1 VSLQTISQILRVAVG
16 YAWGPPLLVLLIGGG
31 TVLLIYSRFL
41 PFFRLRQTLDILRG
55 RYEKTDVPGEISQFQ
70 AVSTALAATVGMG
83 NIGGVAIAITQ
94 GGPGALFWMWV
105 AAIVG
110 MATKFFSCSLA
121 IMYRGPDS
129 RGNLQGGPMYYME
142 HGLGKSFKPL
152 AIMFSACGMIG
163 CLAMF
168 QSNQVAEIMDSG
180 FGIGRW
186 WTGMMIFVAVAVV
199 ILGGVSRIARV
210 ASMLVPAMCVL
221 YLGCAV
227 AIALMNMHQVPE
239 VFFQIF
245 HDAFTGTAAVGGAAG
260 IGFFTVVQTGVKRA
274 AFSNEAGIGTSP
286 MAHGAS
292 RNDEP
297 IREGLVS
304 MIEPV
309 VDTIIVCSLTAFII
323 LSGGHWQS
331 AEGIQGVA
339 LTAGVFETA
348 MGESGKFLLTI
359 IVLLFGL
366 STMFGYSYYGRK
378 CFSYLFGAEHSRF
391 YDWVYLASLWAGAV
405 WSAGMV
411 VNLIDTA
418 FALMAFPNMVALLLL
433 SPRVMRAARRYFRG
447 P

>member
-1 VSLQTISQILRVAVG
+1 MQTISQFLRVAVG
-16 YAWGPPLLVLLIGGG
+16 YAWGPPLLVLLVGGG
-31 TVLLIYSRFL
+31 MVLLIYSRFL
-41 PFFRLRQTLDILRG
+41 PFFRLGQTLDILRG
-55 RYEKTDVPGEISQFQ
+55 RFERSDAPGEISQFQ

-105 AAIVG
+105 AAVVG
-110 MATKFFSCSLA
+110 MATKFFSCTLS

-129 RGNLQGGPMYYME
+129 RGDLQGGPMYYIE
-142 HGLGKSFKPL
+142 YGLGKTFKPL

-168 QSNQVAEIMDSG
+168 QSNQVAEIMATG
-180 FGIGRW
+180 YGMGRS
-186 WTGMMIFVAVAVV
+186 WTGLVIFVAVAVV
-199 ILGGVSRIARV
+199 ILGGVTRIARV

-221 YLGCAV
+221 YLICA
-227 AIALMNMHQVPE
+227 AYIALTNLHQVPE
-239 VFFQIF
+239 VFLQIF

-260 IGFFTVVQTGVKRA
+260 IGFFTVVQTGIKRA

-323 LSGGHWQS
+323 LSAGHWES
-331 AEGIQGVA
+331 VEGIQGVA
-339 LTAGVFETA
+339 LTASVFEA
-348 MGESGKFLLTI
+348 SMGETGKLLLTL
-359 IVLLFGL
+359 IVLLFGV

-378 CFSYLFGAEHSRF
+378 CFSYLFGASRSRL
-391 YDWVYLASLWAGAV
+391 YDWIYLGSLWAGAV

-418 FALMAFPNMVALLLL
+418 FALMAFPNMVAVLLL
-433 SPRVMRAARRYFRG
+433 SPRVMRAARHYFRG
-447 P
+447 Q

>member
-1 VSLQTISQILRVAVG
+1 MQTISQILRVAVG

-180 FGIGRW
+180 YGIGRW

>member
-1 VSLQTISQILRVAVG
+1 MSLQTISQILRVAVG

-180 FGIGRW
+180 YGIGRW

>member
-1 VSLQTISQILRVAVG
+1 M
-16 YAWGPPLLVLLIGGG
+16 LVLLIGGG

-180 FGIGRW
+180 YGIGRW

>member
-1 VSLQTISQILRVAVG
+1 MQTISQILRVAVG

-168 QSNQVAEIMDSG
+168 QSNQVAEIMDAG
-180 FGIGRW
+180 YGIGRW

-309 VDTIIVCSLTAFII
+309 VDTIIICSLTAFII

>member
-1 VSLQTISQILRVAVG
+1 MQTISQFLRVAVG
-16 YAWGPPLLVLLIGGG
+16 YAWGPPLLVLLVGGG
-31 TVLLIYSRFL
+31 MVLLIYSRFL
-41 PFFRLRQTLDILRG
+41 PFFRLGQTLDILRG
-55 RYEKTDVPGEISQFQ
+55 RFERSDAPGEISQFQ

-105 AAIVG
+105 AAVVG
-110 MATKFFSCSLA
+110 MATKFFSCTLS

-129 RGNLQGGPMYYME
+129 RGALQGGPMYYIE
-142 HGLGKSFKPL
+142 YGLGKTFKPL

-168 QSNQVAEIMDSG
+168 QSNQVAEIMATG
-180 FGIGRW
+180 YGIERS
-186 WTGMMIFVAVAVV
+186 WTGLVIFVAVAVV
-199 ILGGVSRIARV
+199 ILGGVTRIARV

-221 YLGCAV
+221 YLVCA
-227 AIALMNMHQVPE
+227 AYIALTNLHQVPE
-239 VFFQIF
+239 VFLQIF

-260 IGFFTVVQTGVKRA
+260 IGFFTVVQTGIKRA

-323 LSGGHWQS
+323 LSAGHWES
-331 AEGIQGVA
+331 VEGVQGVA
-339 LTAGVFETA
+339 LTA
-348 MGESGKFLLTI
+348 
-359 IVLLFGL
+359 
-366 STMFGYSYYGRK
+366 
-378 CFSYLFGAEHSRF
+378 
-391 YDWVYLASLWAGAV
+391 
-405 WSAGMV
+405 
-411 VNLIDTA
+411 
-418 FALMAFPNMVALLLL
+418 
-433 SPRVMRAARRYFRG
+433 
-447 P
+447 

>member
-1 VSLQTISQILRVAVG
+1 MQTISQFLRVAVG
-16 YAWGPPLLVLLIGGG
+16 YAWGPPLLVLLVGGG
-31 TVLLIYSRFL
+31 MVLLIYSRFL
-41 PFFRLRQTLDILRG
+41 PFFRLGQTLDILRG
-55 RYEKTDVPGEISQFQ
+55 RFERSDAPGEISQFQ

-105 AAIVG
+105 AAVVG
-110 MATKFFSCSLA
+110 MATKFFSCTLS

-129 RGNLQGGPMYYME
+129 RGALQGGPMYYIE
-142 HGLGKSFKPL
+142 YGLGKTFKPL

-168 QSNQVAEIMDSG
+168 QSNQVAEIMATG
-180 FGIGRW
+180 YGIERS
-186 WTGMMIFVAVAVV
+186 WTGLVIFVAVAVV
-199 ILGGVSRIARV
+199 ILGGVTRIARV

-221 YLGCAV
+221 YLVCA
-227 AIALMNMHQVPE
+227 AYIALTNLHQVPE
-239 VFFQIF
+239 VFLQIF

-260 IGFFTVVQTGVKRA
+260 IGFFTVVQTGIKRA

-323 LSGGHWQS
+323 LSAGHWES
-331 AEGIQGVA
+331 VEGVQGVA
-339 LTAGVFETA
+339 LTASVFEAT
-348 MGESGKFLLTI
+348 MGETGKLLLTL
-359 IVLLFGL
+359 IVLLFGV

-378 CFSYLFGAEHSRF
+378 CFSYLFGASRSRL
-391 YDWVYLASLWAGAV
+391 YDWIYLGSLWAGAV

-418 FALMAFPNMVALLLL
+418 FALMAFPNMVAVLLL
-433 SPRVMRAARRYFRG
+433 SPKVMRAARRYFRG
-447 P
+447 Q

>member
-1 VSLQTISQILRVAVG
+1 LQTISQILRVAVG

-55 RYEKTDVPGEISQFQ
+55 RYERAGVPGEISQFQ

-94 GGPGALFWMWV
+94 GGPGALFWMWI

-129 RGNLQGGPMYYME
+129 RGNLQGGPMYYIE
-142 HGLGKSFKPL
+142 YGLGRSFKPL

-180 FGIGRW
+180 YGIGRW
-186 WTGMMIFVAVAVV
+186 WTGLVIFVAVAVV
-199 ILGGVSRIARV
+199 ILGGVGRIARV

-227 AIALMNMHQVPE
+227 VIALMNLHEVPR
-239 VFFQIF
+239 VFLQIF

-274 AFSNEAGIGTSP
+274 AF
-286 MAHGAS
+286 
-292 RNDEP
+292 
-297 IREGLVS
+297 
-304 MIEPV
+304 
-309 VDTIIVCSLTAFII
+309 
-323 LSGGHWQS
+323 
-331 AEGIQGVA
+331 
-339 LTAGVFETA
+339 
-348 MGESGKFLLTI
+348 
-359 IVLLFGL
+359 
-366 STMFGYSYYGRK
+366 
-378 CFSYLFGAEHSRF
+378 
-391 YDWVYLASLWAGAV
+391 
-405 WSAGMV
+405 
-411 VNLIDTA
+411 
-418 FALMAFPNMVALLLL
+418 
-433 SPRVMRAARRYFRG
+433 
-447 P
+447 

>member
-1 VSLQTISQILRVAVG
+1 MQSIAEVLRVAVA
-16 YAWGPPLLVLLIGGG
+16 YAWGPPLLVLLMGGG

-41 PFFRLRQTLDILRG
+41 PFLRLRQTLDILRG
-55 RYEKTDVPGEISQFQ
+55 RYEKSGAPGEISQFQ

-110 MATKFFSCSLA
+110 MATKFFACTLS

-129 RGNLQGGPMYYME
+129 KGNLQGGPMYYIE
-142 HGLGKSFKPL
+142 QGLGKTFKPL
-152 AIMFSACGMIG
+152 AVMFSACGMIG
-163 CLAMF
+163 CLGMF
-168 QSNQVAEIMDSG
+168 QSNQVAEIMESAYG
-180 FGIGRW
+180 VGRS
-186 WTGMMIFVAVAVV
+186 WTGILLVAVVAVV
-199 ILGGVSRIARV
+199 ILGGVMRIARV
-210 ASMLVPAMCVL
+210 ASLLVPAMCVL
-221 YLGCAV
+221 YLVCA
-227 AIALMNMHQVPE
+227 AYIALMNLHRVPE
-239 VFFQIF
+239 VFQQIF
-245 HDAFTGTAAVGGAAG
+245 RDAFTGTAAVGGAAG
-260 IGFFTVVQTGVKRA
+260 IGFFTVVQTGIKRA

-297 IREGLVS
+297 IREGLS
-304 MIEPV
+304 AMIEPV

-331 AEGIQGVA
+331 AQGIQGVA
-339 LTAGVFETA
+339 LTAEVFQSA
-348 MGESGKFLLTI
+348 MGQTGELMLTA
-359 IVLLFGL
+359 IVLLFGT

-378 CFSYLFGAEHSRF
+378 CFAYLFGAEHARL
-391 YDWVYLASLWAGAV
+391 YDWIFLGSLWAGAV

-433 SPRVMRAARRYFRG
+433 SPRVMEATRRYFRG
-447 P
+447 S